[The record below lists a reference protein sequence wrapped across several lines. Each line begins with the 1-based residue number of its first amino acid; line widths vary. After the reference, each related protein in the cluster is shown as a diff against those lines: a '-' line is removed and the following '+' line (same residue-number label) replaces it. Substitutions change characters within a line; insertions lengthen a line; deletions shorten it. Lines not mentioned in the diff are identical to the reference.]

1 MNNYNEYIKKINSV
15 MMKTDYLYSKW
26 AKDHSVSNYVLNI
39 MYMLRTAGINK
50 QKDIA
55 DIYGM
60 PKQTVNTVIAE
71 LNKKGYIRLIPDE
84 KDKRSKIIELT
95 EEGVK
100 YADSIVEPLL
110 EYENK
115 VLEKM
120 GRKRVEMMIEALRQ
134 YADLFEDLST

>member
-71 LNKKGYIRLIPDE
+71 LNISGLSRMKKISAARL
-84 KDKRSKIIELT
+84 
-95 EEGVK
+95 
-100 YADSIVEPLL
+100 
-110 EYENK
+110 
-115 VLEKM
+115 
-120 GRKRVEMMIEALRQ
+120 
-134 YADLFEDLST
+134 

>member
-1 MNNYNEYIKKINSV
+1 
-15 MMKTDYLYSKW
+15 
-26 AKDHSVSNYVLNI
+26 
-39 MYMLRTAGINK
+39 MLRTAGINK